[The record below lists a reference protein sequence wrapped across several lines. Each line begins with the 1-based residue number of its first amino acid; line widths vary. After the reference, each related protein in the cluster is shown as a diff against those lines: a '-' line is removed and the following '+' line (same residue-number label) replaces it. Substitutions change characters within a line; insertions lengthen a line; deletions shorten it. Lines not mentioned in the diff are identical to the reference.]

1 MAVCVSTSLL
11 YLIERKTVRGYRS
24 MDIYP
29 VYVIFN
35 KSGEERDYVLKHAFS
50 NGRFG
55 IRMKLRSTSHLVIE
69 IRIYS

>member
-1 MAVCVSTSLL
+1 
-11 YLIERKTVRGYRS
+11 
-24 MDIYP
+24 MDIYL

-55 IRMKLRSTSHLVIE
+55 IRMKLRSTSHLLIE
-69 IRIYS
+69 IRIYSKGKGNQRAWKWAVHGKHP